1 MAQNRPD
8 KPNITLPDNFG
19 GTQTAFS
26 SSLVESGYE
35 ASIPQIIEGGN
46 LNWML
51 NGFFQNTKYMR
62 TVLDYVRDTPIGKMF
77 WVNQNGQ
84 MDYVA
89 PAIIGSDAEFST
101 GTSTTKTPNIK
112 QVVDNLALKQATITG
127 AATTITGSN
136 LTINRALIANSSGKV
151 AVSSTTSTELGY
163 LSGVTSAIQTQID
176 NTVKT
181 SGNQTISGT
190 KTFSSTIDGSI
201 NGNAATVT
209 NGVYTT
215 GNQTIGGTKTFSS
228 SPLVPT
234 ASTSDNSTKSAST
247 AFVKAQGYVPASSFE
262 EVNVVVE
269 AYQGTSD
276 WYRVWSDGWI
286 EQGGK
291 SSSRSW
297 TYPKPFSSATSYT
310 IISNNSATTDGYG
323 RPDIIDCTATGA
335 TADVNAAAPILWIA
349 MGK

>member
-1 MAQNRPD
+1 MSQNNVNYSGNPTGPQLLDNYLTPEQTNILSCNSGIQRPSYAIAGTRWLD
-8 KPNITLPDNFG
+8 NSVSPWVLKLYDGSSDVTL
-19 GTQTAFS
+19 GTVNPSTHVFTP
-26 SSLVESGYE
+26 SGY
-35 ASIPQIIEGGN
+35 
-46 LNWML
+46 
-51 NGFFQNTKYMR
+51 
-62 TVLDYVRDTPIGKMF
+62 
-77 WVNQNGQ
+77 
-84 MDYVA
+84 
-89 PAIIGSDAEFST
+89 
-101 GTSTTKTPNIK
+101 
-112 QVVDNLALKQATITG
+112 
-127 AATTITGSN
+127 
-136 LTINRALIANSSGKV
+136 
-151 AVSSTTSTELGY
+151 
-163 LSGVTSAIQTQID
+163 ID
-176 NTVKT
+176 NTTLVHKT
-181 SGNQTISGT
+181 GNETIAGT
-190 KTFSSTIDGSI
+190 KTFSSTISGSI

-234 ASTSDNSTKSAST
+234 VSSSDNSTKAAST

-269 AYQGTSD
+269 TYQGASD

-310 IISNNSATTDGYG
+310 IISNNSATSDGYG

-335 TADVNAAAPILWIA
+335 TANVNAAAPILWIA